1 MWDCRVVEKVEE
13 VVGQYSVSCRFK
25 NVGDQLEWALTS
37 VYGPNLNS
45 MWYLMWEELACIFSW
60 WVEILT

>member
-1 MWDCRVVEKVEE
+1 MWDLRVVEKVEE

-25 NVGDQLEWALTS
+25 NVGDQLEWALTN

-45 MWYLMWEELACIFSW
+45 MWYLMWEN
-60 WVEILT
+60 